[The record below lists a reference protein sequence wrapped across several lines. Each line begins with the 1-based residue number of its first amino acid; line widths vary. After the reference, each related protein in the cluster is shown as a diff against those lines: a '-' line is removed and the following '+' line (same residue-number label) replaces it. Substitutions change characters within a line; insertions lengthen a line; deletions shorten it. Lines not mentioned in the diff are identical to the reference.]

1 LDLQKTA
8 EKLAIMINNVSNPF
22 STGWSVILQP
32 KISASGVGVM
42 LPAIIDGI
50 AHGTKLEL
58 PHGFQS
64 KSPAVRYT
72 TLFESGGKQ
81 NNKTVSLDF
90 HKLFLI

>member
-1 LDLQKTA
+1 
-8 EKLAIMINNVSNPF
+8 
-22 STGWSVILQP
+22 
-32 KISASGVGVM
+32 M